1 MTPQPVPSAP
11 LNPAKPSSLPGI
23 NVMIMGASGS
33 GKTDSVGQLTE
44 IPGLDVFYFATEAG
58 LESLLGHF
66 SRQGKPIPENLHW
79 MQVLPT
85 TTGFAQL
92 AAVAA
97 QVNTMTLDMLAKLP
111 DTTKTQHKTLD
122 RIYAGLSNF
131 VDERTGKSYGA
142 VDSWGTDRV
151 LVVDSLSG
159 LNRAVMSNTVGG
171 KVVRSQAEW
180 GMAQAQLENTLFKF
194 TDGCRCHFVM
204 LAHIEREVD
213 QVLGGV
219 KIMPSTLG
227 KALAPKIPAMFSELL
242 YAERVGA
249 EFKWSTANP
258 QVDTKSRYLGIGNFP
273 QSFAPLFK
281 EWQAR
286 GGVFAA

>member
-1 MTPQPVPSAP
+1 MTTTPTT
-11 LNPAKPSSLPGI
+11 LPGLNI
-23 NVMIMGASGS
+23 LVMGASGS
-33 GKTDSVGQLTE
+33 GKTDSIGDLCNV
-44 IPGLDVFYFATEAG
+44 PGLDVFYFATEAG
-58 LESLLGHF
+58 LESVLGHF
-66 SRQGKPIPENLHW
+66 SRQSKVVPENLHW

-85 TTGFAQL
+85 TTSFAQL
-92 AAVAA
+92 ASVAQ
-97 QVNTMTLDMLAKLP
+97 QVNTLTHDMLAKLP
-111 DTTKTQHKTLD
+111 DTTKSQHKTLD
-122 RIYAGLSNF
+122 RIYSALSNF

-142 VDSWGTDRV
+142 VDSWGTDKV
-151 LVVDSLSG
+151 LVIDSLSG

-180 GMAQAQLENTLFKF
+180 GMAQTQLENTLFKLV
-194 TDGCRCHFVM
+194 DGCRCHFVL
-204 LAHIEREVD
+204 LAHVEREVD

-219 KIMPSTLG
+219 KIMASTLG

-249 EFKWSTANP
+249 DFKWSTANP

-273 QSFAPLFK
+273 QSYAPLFK

-286 GGVFAA
+286 GGVIAAKGV